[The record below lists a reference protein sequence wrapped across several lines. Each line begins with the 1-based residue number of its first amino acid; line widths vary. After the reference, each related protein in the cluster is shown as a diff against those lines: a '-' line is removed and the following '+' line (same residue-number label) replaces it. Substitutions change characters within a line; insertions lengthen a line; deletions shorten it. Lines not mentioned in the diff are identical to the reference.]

1 MTPAEVDRYT
11 RRRPL
16 QPLDYR
22 YDRYDRY
29 STVTPSTIQGPDHF
43 PYVLRIYIFTLLPPS
58 LPLLSGTLETR
69 TYKSSYRRESYTG
82 RPGLSILCHSIYLYY
97 AFPVHTSGSAR
108 SRAVEGSL
116 KLKVWLF
123 EHSTF
128 SVSAESAQ
136 PPPAVRRVVVFG
148 CSLRIAALD

>member
-69 TYKSSYRRESYTG
+69 TYKSSYRR
-82 RPGLSILCHSIYLYY
+82 
-97 AFPVHTSGSAR
+97 
-108 SRAVEGSL
+108 
-116 KLKVWLF
+116 
-123 EHSTF
+123 
-128 SVSAESAQ
+128 
-136 PPPAVRRVVVFG
+136 
-148 CSLRIAALD
+148 

>member
-43 PYVLRIYIFTLLPPS
+43 PYVLRIYGFTDLPPS
-58 LPLLSGTLETR
+58 LPLFLGTPFTR
-69 TYKSSYRRESYTG
+69 NRKSSYRRQS
-82 RPGLSILCHSIYLYY
+82 
-97 AFPVHTSGSAR
+97 
-108 SRAVEGSL
+108 
-116 KLKVWLF
+116 
-123 EHSTF
+123 
-128 SVSAESAQ
+128 
-136 PPPAVRRVVVFG
+136 
-148 CSLRIAALD
+148 